1 MFSMFLM
8 SFLGGD
14 GSKVSGLGLR
24 SKAEGGGEV
33 EWGGEAG
40 GEEGGLD
47 LGVKDLKA
55 DGLSLGE
62 CMEEE
67 MEVLREDEG
76 KEGDWRE

>member
-14 GSKVSGLGLR
+14 GSKESGLGLS
-24 SKAEGGGEV
+24 SKEEGGGEV

-40 GEEGGLD
+40 GDVGGFD
-47 LGVKDLKA
+47 FGVNDLKA
-55 DGLSLGE
+55 DGPFGE
-62 CMEEE
+62 CIEEE
-67 MEVLREDEG
+67 MEVLREEEG